1 MIIRQLE
8 PKDAKG
14 YRELRLEALLTNPDA
29 FITTY
34 EQEKQRP
41 NPIESTA
48 NRLESDLSHTFGVFA
63 EENIVGSVTLMKET
77 QPKLAHKASILAMY
91 VSLDFRG
98 KGAGAAL
105 LQEAQR
111 FAKEI
116 EIEMLQLCV
125 VSDNTAA
132 KKLYEK
138 AGFHE
143 YGVEHKAIKLPE
155 RYLDEVHMVHFIK
168 N

>member
-8 PKDAKG
+8 RKDADS

-41 NPIESTA
+41 NPVESTA
-48 NRLESDLSHTFGVFA
+48 SRLESDLSHTFGVFS
-63 EENIVGSVTLMKET
+63 EEKLVGNVTLMKET
-77 QPKLAHKASILAMY
+77 HPKFAHKASILAMY
-91 VSLDFRG
+91 VSPDFRG
-98 KGAGAAL
+98 KGAGEAL
-105 LQEAQR
+105 LKETKRYA
-111 FAKEI
+111 AEI
-116 EIEMLQLCV
+116 ELEILQLSV
-125 VSDNTAA
+125 VTDNTAA
-132 KKLYEK
+132 RKLYEK

-143 YGVEHKAIKLPE
+143 YGVEHKAIKLPN
-155 RYLDEVHMVHFIK
+155 RYLDELHMVHFIK